1 MVITALIAGC
11 GGGAFIT
18 PTSQDV
24 PPPAGA
30 GAPTPYPTYTLY
42 PTYTP
47 PAPLPETGTP
57 QPGTVTILGIPSTI
71 KVQVIRVIDGD
82 TIEVQST
89 NGNRDTVR
97 LLGVGTP
104 ETFRANKP
112 NDNADPWLV
121 GVAKL
126 EGHTV
131 VTNEKNKKQR
141 IPRVCDKEGVKW
153 KDLDKLIEAEG
164 PED

>member
-1 MVITALIAGC
+1 MADEELTYLID
-11 GGGAFIT
+11 
-18 PTSQDV
+18 TSS
-24 PPPAGA
+24 
-30 GAPTPYPTYTLY
+30 LH
-42 PTYTP
+42 
-47 PAPLPETGTP
+47 L
-57 QPGTVTILGIPSTI
+57 
-71 KVQVIRVIDGD
+71 
-82 TIEVQST
+82 
-89 NGNRDTVR
+89 VR
-97 LLGVGTP
+97 LHPNANAVWSMIIGLIEARRLFTVPQVLDELANINPAAYAQLKPYRKQMLLPINPDRLFATG
-104 ETFRANKP
+104 EINENYRSMSRANKP

-131 VTNEKNKKQR
+131 VTNEKYKKQR